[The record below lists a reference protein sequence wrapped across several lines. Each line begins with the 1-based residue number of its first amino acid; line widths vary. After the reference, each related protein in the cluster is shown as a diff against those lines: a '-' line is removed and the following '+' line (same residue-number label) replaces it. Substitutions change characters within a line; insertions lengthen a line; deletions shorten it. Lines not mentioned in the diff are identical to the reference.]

1 MCNILDFNGQVVAK
15 DATGCSL
22 KGHLVW
28 IACCMVVERGFE
40 AREGRNIDLSVFV

>member
-28 IACCMVVERGFE
+28 IAC
-40 AREGRNIDLSVFV
+40 AR